1 MKKATIPYLLAG
13 AFLVLNLADAV
24 STWIS
29 VSSGKGVEGNFLL
42 LMLGGPFSAPAL
54 FLKLFVVPAS
64 ILGVAWWLA
73 NRSKGPRLGMAAIV
87 VPVVVY
93 AVAVANNVIV
103 AAKKVEK
110 VASRHAS

>member
-29 VSSGKGVEGNFLL
+29 VSSGKGVEGNFLV

-54 FLKLFVVPAS
+54 FLKLIRCSRLHPGRC
-64 ILGVAWWLA
+64 LVA
-73 NRSKGPRLGMAAIV
+73 GE
-87 VPVVVY
+87 PV
-93 AVAVANNVIV
+93 
-103 AAKKVEK
+103 EG
-110 VASRHAS
+110 S